1 MNKINKGF
9 LCLVLILLQAQT
21 LQAQDSRGI
30 TLTSD
35 GRFPLNDGLCG
46 TVIYT
51 LAQSTMLKRQDG
63 ASISEMV
70 ANASKSDKLFGF
82 NDTVRD
88 MTLASYERE
97 SISKPYALNS
107 IDTLLPEFSKCT
119 KMLLRIIGHR

>member
-88 MTLASYERE
+88 MTLASYEHPQLT
-97 SISKPYALNS
+97 SKQNRNIAATDFATSWTGSCYKAQ
-107 IDTLLPEFSKCT
+107 
-119 KMLLRIIGHR
+119 R